1 MSHSQRNAKG
11 SRYVLVTAARNEEA
25 YIEKTITSVI
35 AQSILPQKWVIVSD
49 GSTDRTDQIVK
60 RYEGAHDF
68 IELVHREGHVGRSF
82 ASKVYAIREGLAR
95 LNRTKYAFLGNLDAD
110 VSFEPSYY
118 ERVLGEFREDPKL
131 GIAGGILF
139 EPCHGKWVAQR
150 TSTSWSVSG
159 PIQMFRRQCYE
170 DIGGFVALR
179 DGGEDAVAEVMARM
193 SGWKVKAF
201 ANIAVRHHRNT
212 GTATGS
218 ILWARFRRGKMER
231 RIGYHPLFEIAKC
244 GSRVLES
251 PYVIGSFCELGGYC
265 WDFLRR
271 DHWEVPTN
279 VVRFLRHEQIQRMY
293 TVLSKKTR
301 Q

>member
-1 MSHSQRNAKG
+1 MNNS
-11 SRYVLVTAARNEEA
+11 YVLITPARNEEA

-35 AQSILPQKWVIVSD
+35 AQSILPKKWVIVSD

-60 RYEGAHDF
+60 RYDRAHDF
-68 IELVHREGHVGRSF
+68 IKLVHREGHVARNF
-82 ASKVYAIREGLAR
+82 ASKVHAIQEGVDR

-110 VSFEPSYY
+110 VSFEPTYY

-170 DIGGFVALR
+170 DIGGFIPLKE
-179 DGGEDAVAEVMARM
+179 GGEDAVAEVMARM
-193 SGWKVKAF
+193 RGWKVKAF
-201 ANIAVRHHRNT
+201 ANIPVRHHRNT

-218 ILWARFRRGKMER
+218 VLCATFRQGKMER

-244 GSRVLES
+244 LSRIRERPYLLGSAFRLS
-251 PYVIGSFCELGGYC
+251 GYC
-265 WDFLRR
+265 WSFLRR
-271 DHWEVPTN
+271 ERPVLPADVTAY
-279 VVRFLRHEQIQRMY
+279 LRGEHLERLKAIF
-293 TVLSKKTR
+293 KWK
-301 Q
+301 